1 MITLRWLKFEFTLSL
16 KNIDQYFV
24 FKEATIETWLQEL
37 VFSLQQIITKLKSYE
52 IHYLEDV

>member
-1 MITLRWLKFEFTLSL
+1 M
-16 KNIDQYFV
+16 DQYFV

-37 VFSLQQIITKLKSYE
+37 VFSLQQTKLTKLKSYE